1 MIHIALIALLT
12 STGSAFADIATMPFS
27 ERFTALAPVKA
38 KSTVPMLRPAATVG
52 ADLVRIG
59 DLVDNAGDVA
69 SVAIFRAPDL
79 GETGTVSVAR
89 VLEALAPHDI
99 VRLDTQGLTDIVVT
113 RASHAITPEDIEAR
127 VVRALAGRTRVA
139 DAGSLTL
146 TFDSELRTL
155 HIAPGAES
163 RIARLTFDPRT
174 GRFDVFFELPG
185 HARKFVRFT
194 GTYAETFE
202 AAVLSR
208 PLAAGEVVKASDL
221 TITRRPQ
228 SQAGANIVTAAAQAV
243 GLAARRPM
251 QPGQLIRQT
260 DLMKPEVVAR
270 NDNVTITYEVPGI
283 VLTMRGK
290 ALETGAKGDIINVLN
305 AASNRAI
312 QATIAGP
319 GHVVVSARTTVA
331 TSPDAAPTPRVA
343 VNAPSRS
350 SRLNPNARPTAE

>member
-1 MIHIALIALLT
+1 MIRIAIALLAF
-12 STGSAFADIATMPFS
+12 TGAAAADIATLPFT
-27 ERFTALAPVKA
+27 ERFSALAPLAAK
-38 KSTVPMLRPAATVG
+38 KSTLPTLKPAATVA
-52 ADLVRIG
+52 ADVVRIG
-59 DLVDNAGDVA
+59 DLVDNAGAAA
-69 SVAIFRAPDL
+69 SLAIFRAPEL

-89 VLEALAPHDI
+89 VLDALAAHDMLR
-99 VRLDTQGLTDIVVT
+99 VDAGGLTDIMVI
-113 RASHAITPEDIEAR
+113 RASHAITPTEIEAR
-127 VVRALAGRTRVA
+127 VTRALTARVRATEAGN
-139 DAGSLTL
+139 LTL

-155 HIAPGAES
+155 HVAPGAEA

-185 HARKFVRFT
+185 SASKFLRLT

-208 PLAAGEVVKASDL
+208 PLGTGEVVKASDF
-221 TITRRPQ
+221 TIARRPK
-228 SQAGANIVTAAAQAV
+228 AEFAPNVVTAAAQAV

-251 QPGQLIRQT
+251 RPGQLIRQT

-290 ALETGAKGDIINVLN
+290 ALETGATGDIINVLN
-305 AASNRAI
+305 TGSNKAI

-319 GHVVVSARTTVA
+319 GHVVVASRAAVV
-331 TSPDAAPTPRVA
+331 TSMTQAPAPRVA
-343 VNAPSRS
+343 ANAPSRS
-350 SRLNPNARPTAE
+350 VPNPNPRGSAE